1 MPHPT
6 TSPCRTWPLALV
18 TVITLLATACGKEKA
33 PDPCAGLNYDIQYS
47 SNPAVGGIANGNI
60 TVLTP
65 RGDTLTYSVN
75 NGTAQSS
82 PVFNGLAAGTY
93 MVKVINQKGC
103 SDTVRVT
110 LAAYGAKY
118 AAVKELIVGY
128 CGPCHLNAGNSGNK
142 NFDTDASIV
151 ASWDRIKAR
160 CVDGTPSYMPQN
172 GQLTNLDKQKIMD
185 WVNAG
190 HRQSD

>member
-1 MPHPT
+1 MLHST
-6 TSPCRTWPLALV
+6 TSPCHNRHLALV
-18 TVITLLATACGKEKA
+18 ALSILLFIACGKEKG

-93 MVKVINQKGC
+93 LVKVINQKGC
-103 SDTVRVT
+103 SDTVSVT
-110 LAAYGAKY
+110 LPAYGTKY
-118 AAVKELIVGY
+118 AAVKELIAGY

-151 ASWDRIKAR
+151 ASWDRIKVR
-160 CVDGTPSYMPQN
+160 CVDGTPTFMPQN
-172 GQLTNLDKQKIMD
+172 GQLTNVDKQKIMD

>member
-128 CGPCHLNAGNSGNK
+128 CGPCHLNGSNSGNK

-160 CVDGTPSYMPQN
+160 CVDGTPTYMPQN
-172 GQLTNLDKQKIMD
+172 GQLTNIDKQKIMD

>member
-1 MPHPT
+1 MPQPT
-6 TSPCRTWPLALV
+6 TSPCRTWPLVFVTAISLLV
-18 TVITLLATACGKEKA
+18 TACGKEKA

-93 MVKVINQKGC
+93 LVKVINQKGC

-110 LAAYGAKY
+110 LPAYGTKY
-118 AAVKELIVGY
+118 AAVKELIAGY
-128 CGPCHLNAGNSGNK
+128 CGPCHLNGGNSGNK

-160 CVDGTPSYMPQN
+160 CVDGTPTYMPQN
-172 GQLTNLDKQKIMD
+172 GQLTNIDKQKIMD

>member
-128 CGPCHLNAGNSGNK
+128 CGPCHLNGSNSGNK

-160 CVDGTPSYMPQN
+160 CVDGTPTYMPQN

>member
-6 TSPCRTWPLALV
+6 TSPCRTWPLAFA
-18 TVITLLATACGKEKA
+18 TVITLLVTSCGKEKA

-93 MVKVINQKGC
+93 LVKVINQKGC

-110 LAAYGAKY
+110 LPAYGTKY
-118 AAVKELIVGY
+118 AAVKELIAGY

>member
-1 MPHPT
+1 MINGNIKLPGSFLFIGH
-6 TSPCRTWPLALV
+6 L
-18 TVITLLATACGKEKA
+18 TLLFVLVGCGKEKG
-33 PDPCAGLNYDIQYS
+33 PDPCTGVNYDIQYS

-75 NGTAQSS
+75 NGSAQAS
-82 PVFNGLAAGTY
+82 PIFNGLSAGSY
-93 MVKVINQKGC
+93 VVRVINKKGC
-103 SDTVRVT
+103 SDTVTVT
-110 LAAYGAKY
+110 LPAYGAKY
-118 AAVKELIVGY
+118 AAVKELITGY
-128 CGPCHLNAGNSGNK
+128 CGPCHLNGGNSGNK

-151 ASWDRIKAR
+151 ASWDRIKIR
-160 CVDGTPSYMPQN
+160 CVNGTPTYMPQN
-172 GQLTNLDKQKIMD
+172 GQLTTLDKQKITD

>member
-1 MPHPT
+1 MPSLYKQPT
-6 TSPCRTWPLALV
+6 SQLPITGIFLAL
-18 TVITLLATACGKEKA
+18 ILLLACGKEKG
-33 PDPCAGLNYDIQYS
+33 PDPCAGVNYDIQFS

-65 RGDTLTYSVN
+65 RGDTLTYSLN
-75 NGTAQSS
+75 NGTAQVS
-82 PVFNGLAAGTY
+82 PIFSGLASGTY
-93 MVKVINQKGC
+93 VVKVINKKGC
-103 SDTVRVT
+103 SDTVTVT
-110 LAAYGAKY
+110 IPAYGAKY
-118 AAVKELIVGY
+118 AAVKELITGY

-160 CVDGTPSYMPQN
+160 SVNGTPSFMPQN
-172 GQLTNLDKQKIMD
+172 GQLTTLDKQKITD